1 MGSSASESVAAR
13 KTVAADAESS
23 PRARARRAARD
34 QVLVGAVSVTEVG
47 EVQVGQRA
55 SAASAED
62 RSASVAGS
70 VSSAGQ
76 WYVVLVDRGR
86 SRASD
91 GVLLARPIDYGS
103 GISARALGPQQQA
116 YVGKSVR
123 LEGPREQPAL
133 CATVCEILDRVVI
146 HLDRNARFV
155 STASSEGWPG
165 LTFSACSCSMSTLTL
180 ESLPTRLEKDRKS
193 VV

>member
-1 MGSSASESVAAR
+1 M
-13 KTVAADAESS
+13 
-23 PRARARRAARD
+23 
-34 QVLVGAVSVTEVG
+34 
-47 EVQVGQRA
+47 GQRA

-180 ESLPTRLEKDRKS
+180 ESLPTRLENHLRRALILSDFQLADEGAGRRTVS
-193 VV
+193 WRSARRSPRRSSPQMRPRHQA